1 MQELIGYIVG
11 MALLHRGTT
20 RRLIQDPH
28 RLRHGAAA
36 CLLIGVLYTVS
47 VLAGYL
53 HGFGAVM
60 KPWLPIPA
68 RDYYLWETI
77 FTIPAFFV
85 ILATAGAVTQLVAR
99 ALGGTGTFED
109 TFCVLSLGI
118 LLPTFLLTWVPETLV
133 LVFLPRLRAEQL
145 GGFSFMPDWLNI
157 ARQVAV
163 PVWAFV
169 GWVHAMPDVHKFGTL
184 SAVFAVVVGLAPAV
198 IIALVFIR

>member
-1 MQELIGYIVG
+1 MGEFIGYIAG

-20 RRLIQDPH
+20 GRLVQDPR

-99 ALGGTGTFED
+99 ALGGRGTFED

-118 LLPTFLLTWVPETLV
+118 FLPTFLLMWVPETMV
-133 LVFLPRLRAEQL
+133 LVFLPQLRAEQL
-145 GGFSFMPDWLNI
+145 GGFSFMPDWLDI

-163 PVWAFV
+163 PVWAIA
-169 GWVHAMPDVHKFGTL
+169 GWVHAMPDVHGFGIP
-184 SAVFAVVVGLAPAV
+184 AAVVAVVIGLAPAV
-198 IIALVFIR
+198 IMALVFIR